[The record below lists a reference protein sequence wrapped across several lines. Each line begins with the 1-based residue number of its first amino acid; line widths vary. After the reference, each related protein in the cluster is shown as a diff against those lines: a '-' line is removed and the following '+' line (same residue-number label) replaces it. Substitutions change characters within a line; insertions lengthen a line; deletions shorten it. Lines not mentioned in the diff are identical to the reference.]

1 MSAALGAPWVEKYR
15 PESFDDIISHED
27 IMSTLMIFTEKGQ
40 LPHLLFHG
48 PPGTG
53 KTSTIMAVS
62 RYLYGSHRN
71 SYVMELNA
79 SDERGIDTVREQIKT
94 FAETSNTFSSGVV
107 GGESGLRTTLKLIIL
122 DEADQMTN
130 AAQNSLRRIME
141 IYSANVRFC
150 LICNF
155 MNRIIPPI
163 QSRCTGFRFPPLKA
177 EVVKRRTAEI
187 AAMEGLQLSDCALDT
202 LAEVGQG
209 DMRRVLNCLQV
220 TAMSLGSRPG
230 TKIDSDAVLATA
242 GLPKPSEI
250 SDLLQRLMQ
259 EPFKACVE
267 HVAALH
273 QVQGYSVEDLVTAL
287 YRAVL
292 RIDWPNV
299 VIVQLMIRLAD
310 IEQCLSAGAS
320 PYIQIATLV
329 SAFTETRFE
338 IERLKFDLHF
348 KQ

>member
-1 MSAALGAPWVEKYR
+1 MSTVLGAPWVEKYR
-15 PESFDDIISHED
+15 PESFNDIISHED
-27 IMSTLMIFTEKGQ
+27 ILSTLMIFAEKGQ

-53 KTSTIMAVS
+53 KTSTIMAVA
-62 RYLYGSHRN
+62 RYLYGNHRN

-79 SDERGIDTVREQIKT
+79 SDERGIETVREQIKT
-94 FAETSNTFSSGVV
+94 FAETSNTFSTGVV
-107 GGESGLRTTLKLIIL
+107 GSDTGPRTSLKLIIL

-141 IYSANVRFC
+141 IYSSNVRFC

-163 QSRCTGFRFPPLKA
+163 QSRCTGFRFPPLKTD
-177 EVVKRRTAEI
+177 VVKRRTAEI
-187 AAMEGLQLSDCALDT
+187 AKAEGLSVSDCALET

-220 TAMSLGSRPG
+220 TAMSQG
-230 TKIDSDAVLATA
+230 TSPEKVIDSDVVLTTA

-250 SDLLQRLMQ
+250 NDLLQKLMQ
-259 EPFKACVE
+259 EPFKACVD
-267 HVAALH
+267 HVVSLN
-273 QVQGYSVEDLVTAL
+273 QIQGYSVEDLVTAL
-287 YRAVL
+287 YRSIL

-299 VIVQLMIRLAD
+299 VIVQLLIRMGD
-310 IEQCLSAGAS
+310 IEQRLSAGAA
-320 PYIQIATLV
+320 PYIQIASIV
-329 SAFTETRFE
+329 SAFAEARFE
-338 IERLKFDLHF
+338 IERLKFDLRF
-348 KQ
+348 T

>member
-1 MSAALGAPWVEKYR
+1 MSVALGAPWVEKYR

-27 IMSTLMIFTEKGQ
+27 IISTLMIFTEKGQ

-53 KTSTIMAVS
+53 KTSTILAVS
-62 RYLYGSHRN
+62 RFLYGSHRN

-79 SDERGIDTVREQIKT
+79 SDERGIETVREQIKT
-94 FAETSNTFSSGVV
+94 FSETSNSFSSGVV
-107 GGESGLRTTLKLIIL
+107 GSESGPRTNLKLIIL

-141 IYSANVRFC
+141 IYSSNVRFC

-155 MNRIIPPI
+155 MNKIIAPI

-187 AAMEGLQLSDCALDT
+187 AKLEGLNVSDCALDT

-220 TAMSLGSRPG
+220 TAMSLGSTPD
-230 TKIDSDAVLATA
+230 KVIDSDAVLATA
-242 GLPKPSEI
+242 GLPKLSEVNV
-250 SDLLQRLMQ
+250 LLQRLMQ
-259 EPFKACVE
+259 DPFKACVE
-267 HVAALH
+267 HVTSLH
-273 QVQGYSVEDLVTAL
+273 QAQGYSVEDIVMAL
-287 YRAVL
+287 YRAIL

-299 VIVQLMIRLAD
+299 VVVQLLIRLAD
-310 IEQCLSAGAS
+310 IEQRMSAGAS
-320 PYIQIATLV
+320 PYIQIASLV
-329 SAFTETRFE
+329 SAFTEARFE
-338 IERLKFDLHF
+338 IERLKFDLNF
-348 KQ
+348 N

>member
-1 MSAALGAPWVEKYR
+1 MSSALGVPWVEKYR
-15 PESFDDIISHED
+15 PESFDEIISHED

-62 RYLYGSHRN
+62 RYIYGSHRN

-79 SDERGIDTVREQIKT
+79 SDERGIETVREQIKT
-94 FAETSNTFSSGVV
+94 FAETSNTFSMGVV
-107 GGESGLRTTLKLIIL
+107 GSESGPRTHLKLIIL

-141 IYSANVRFC
+141 MYSNNVRFC

-163 QSRCTGFRFPPLKA
+163 QSRCTGFRFPPLKT
-177 EVVKRRTAEI
+177 ELVKRRTAEI
-187 AAMEGLQLSDCALDT
+187 AKLEGLKVSDCALDT

-220 TAMSLGSRPG
+220 TAMSLASTPDVV
-230 TKIDSDAVLATA
+230 IDSDLVLKTA
-242 GLPKPSEI
+242 SLPRPSDI
-250 SDLLQRLMQ
+250 NDMLQTMMQ
-259 EPFKACVE
+259 RSFKESVE
-267 HVAALH
+267 RITYFH
-273 QVQGYSVEDLVTAL
+273 QVQGYSVEDILAYL

-299 VIVQLMIRLAD
+299 VIIQLIIRLAD
-310 IEQCLSAGAS
+310 IEERLSAGAS
-320 PYIQIATLV
+320 PYIQIASLV

-338 IERLKFDLHF
+338 IERLKFDLNF
-348 KQ
+348 K

>member
-1 MSAALGAPWVEKYR
+1 MSTVLGAPWVEKYR
-15 PESFDDIISHED
+15 PETFSDIISHED
-27 IMSTLMIFTEKGQ
+27 ILSTLMIFAEKGQ

-107 GGESGLRTTLKLIIL
+107 GSETGPRTHLKLIIL

-141 IYSANVRFC
+141 IYSSNVRFC

-163 QSRCTGFRFPPLKA
+163 QSRCTGFRFPPLKS
-177 EVVKRRTAEI
+177 ELVKRRTFDI
-187 AAMEGLQLSDCALDT
+187 AKIEGLNLSDCALDT

-220 TAMSLGSRPG
+220 TAMSLGAKSD
-230 TKIDSDAVLATA
+230 TVIDSNVVLTTA

-250 SDLLQRLMQ
+250 KDLLQRLMQ
-259 EPFKACVE
+259 EPFKSCVDHIVE
-267 HVAALH
+267 LH

-287 YRAVL
+287 YRLVL

-299 VIVQLMIRLAD
+299 VIVQLLIRLGD
-310 IEQCLSAGAS
+310 IEQRLSAGAT
-320 PYIQIATLV
+320 PYIQIASIV
-329 SAFTETRFE
+329 SAFAEARFE
-338 IERLKFDLHF
+338 IERLKFDLSL
-348 KQ
+348 K

>member
-1 MSAALGAPWVEKYR
+1 MNAVLGVPWVEKYR
-15 PESFDDIISHED
+15 PESFSDIISHDD
-27 IMSTLMIFTEKGQ
+27 ILSTLMNFAEKGQ

-62 RYLYGSHRN
+62 RYLYGSHRH

-79 SDERGIDTVREQIKT
+79 SDERGIETVREQIKT
-94 FAETSNTFSSGVV
+94 FAETSNTFSSGIV
-107 GGESGLRTTLKLIIL
+107 GSDSGPRTNLKLIIL

-141 IYSANVRFC
+141 IYSSNVRFC

-163 QSRCTGFRFPPLKA
+163 QSRCTGFRFPPLKND
-177 EVVKRRTAEI
+177 VVKRRTADI
-187 AAMEGLQLSDCALDT
+187 AKAEGLTVSECALDT
-202 LAEVGQG
+202 LAEIGQG

-220 TAMSLGSRPG
+220 TAMSIGATRDKVI
-230 TKIDSDAVLATA
+230 TSDVVISTA
-242 GLPKPSEI
+242 GLPNPTEI
-250 SDLLQRLMQ
+250 SKLLQRLMQ
-259 EPFKACVE
+259 ESFKDCVDY
-267 HVAALH
+267 VVTLN

-287 YRAVL
+287 YRSIL

-299 VIVQLMIRLAD
+299 VIVQLLIRLGD
-310 IEQCLSAGAS
+310 IEQRLSAGAS
-320 PYIQIATLV
+320 PYIQIASLV
-329 SAFTETRFE
+329 SAFAEVRLE
-338 IERLKFDLHF
+338 IERLKFDLKF
-348 KQ
+348 K